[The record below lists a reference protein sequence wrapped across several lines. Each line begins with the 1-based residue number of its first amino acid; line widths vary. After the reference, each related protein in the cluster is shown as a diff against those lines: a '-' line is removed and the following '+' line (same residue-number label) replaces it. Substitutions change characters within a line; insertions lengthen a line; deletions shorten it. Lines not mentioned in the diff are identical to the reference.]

1 MHKVSPESNTSKP
14 AKESRLPAMTA
25 SDIVWGGLLL
35 TGAAFEVWA
44 LANRQEGDTLS
55 ESTRKAFRVRTSK
68 TGRAAFAGVWSAFSF
83 WYLVH
88 ILYDVPFPG
97 F

>member
-1 MHKVSPESNTSKP
+1 
-14 AKESRLPAMTA
+14 MTTP
-25 SDIVWGGLLL
+25 DILWGGIILLGVAL
-35 TGAAFEVWA
+35 EAVA
-44 LANRQEGDTLS
+44 LASRKDGDTLS
-55 ESTRKAFRVRTSK
+55 ETTRRAFRVRTSK
-68 TGRAAFAGVWSAFSF
+68 TGRRVFGVTWGAFSL